1 MEYALYKVESGKT
14 PDGEPTR
21 RLVDTYSTPGE
32 LEVINRP
39 YSAKGGRFKSTL
51 IQDASK
57 PSLDWGIFPEDSA
70 IGEAIKNNDLFIWT
84 EKVVFRG
91 EYVNAAFPVLQPILR
106 YVLVVGENPGELV
119 GQEV

>member
-32 LEVINRP
+32 LEAIKK
-39 YSAKGGRFKSTL
+39 SGDFKSTL

-57 PSLDWGIFPEDSA
+57 PSLDWDIFPEDSA
-70 IGEAIKNNDLFIWT
+70 IGEAIKNNDLFVWT
-84 EKVVFRG
+84 EEVVFRG
-91 EYVNAAFPVLQPILR
+91 EFPLPVLQPILR